1 MPQDQ
6 EAGGPAL
13 GREAGGSALAADTG
27 SAAGSAAVRQYVAA
41 NSESLL
47 RTLLDYV
54 AQPSVSTTGEG
65 VAEAAE
71 RGAALMRAAGLTA
84 EILPTPGSP
93 LVAGRTPG
101 RQDSPRVLI
110 YGHYDVQPP
119 GPLAEWRSPPFRPE
133 VRDGRVY
140 GRGTGDNKGQHLAHL
155 LALRI
160 LTETTGGLP
169 CPVTVVLDGEEE
181 VGSPHFG
188 WAADRYRDRFG
199 ADLVLWSDGP
209 VHDSGQA
216 AVVLGVRGIL
226 TFELRVRGARYP
238 VHSGNWGGVAPNPAW
253 RLVEVLSALRDPV
266 TGRALV
272 EGFYDDVR
280 PFTQQE
286 RQVLDDIPG
295 DLAAA
300 LAELGAQA
308 PEPPA
313 GRALYERL
321 AAWPTF
327 TINSLSC
334 EDAGEHR
341 TVIPSVA
348 VARCDVR
355 LVDDQRSDRVA
366 DLFRAHLARV
376 APDAEFVAGRAM
388 EPSRTP
394 LGSPYL
400 DAISSGAAE
409 GLGEEPLL
417 LPALGG
423 SLPIH
428 VFTGQLGL
436 PCYGVPFA
444 NVDEANHAPNE
455 NLELDRFYS
464 GITASAAILT
474 RLAAEPAAGTEAK
487 ASGTA

>member
-1 MPQDQ
+1 MPQSQ
-6 EAGGPAL
+6 KPEGPKP
-13 GREAGGSALAADTG
+13 AAQTG
-27 SAAGSAAVRQYVAA
+27 TTASVRQYVAA
-41 NSESLL
+41 NSGSLL

-65 VAEAAE
+65 VAEAAVS
-71 RGAALMRAAGLTA
+71 AVDLMRAAGLTA

-93 LVAGRTPG
+93 LVAGSAPG
-101 RQDSPRVLI
+101 RRDSPRVMI

-119 GPLAEWRSPPFRPE
+119 GPLDEWRSPPFRPE

-160 LTETTGGLP
+160 LAETSGGPP
-169 CPVTVVLDGEEE
+169 CPVTVILDGEEE
-181 VGSPHFG
+181 IGSPHLG
-188 WAADRYRDRFG
+188 WAADRYRDRFE

-209 VHDSGQA
+209 VHESGRA

-226 TFELRVRGARYP
+226 TFELRVRGAGYP

-253 RLVEVLSALRDPV
+253 RLVEVLSALRDPA
-266 TGRALV
+266 TGRVLV
-272 EGFYDDVR
+272 DGFYDDVR
-280 PFTQQE
+280 PFTPEE
-286 RQVLDDIPG
+286 RKVLDDIPG
-295 DLAAA
+295 DLAGA
-300 LAELGAQA
+300 LAELGVAA

-313 GRALYERL
+313 DRDLYERL

-355 LVDDQRSDRVA
+355 LVAGQRTGRVA

-376 APDAEFVAGRAM
+376 APDVEFVPGRAM

-400 DAISSGAAE
+400 DAIRSGAAE

-423 SLPIH
+423 SLPLH

-436 PCYGVPFA
+436 PCYGIPFA
-444 NVDEANHAPNE
+444 NADEANHAPNE
-455 NLELDRFYS
+455 NLELNRFYS
-464 GITASAAILT
+464 GITASATILT
-474 RLAAEPAAGTEAK
+474 RLAADPEDRRPG
-487 ASGTA
+487 